1 MSKYHIKKNGYAL
14 MKNGEAVQVG
24 QVLTCFR
31 GETYTITGGNPPH
44 KPSSQ
49 GKVWVTDD
57 EDWSRE
63 LYPSVFECEWVEES

>member
-1 MSKYHIKKNGYAL
+1 MSKYHISKNGYTL

-49 GKVWVTDD
+49 GKVWVTDG
-57 EDWSRE
+57 DWSRE
-63 LYPSVFECEWVEES
+63 LYPSVFECKWVEGA